1 MGYYKKLA
9 IIEQEQQLAELYE
22 NYHIEQIV
30 LQAEQRKTT
39 NRLMYEELLLNE
51 QLKLDKEENQ

>member
-1 MGYYKKLA
+1 MGYYKELA